1 VTPKQ
6 ATSSREAPASSE
18 IVSLSERMGFMQ
30 ALRLAFAC
38 AVLASALFA
47 SRLVGASLEDL
58 TLVTAAYL
66 AFSAAFEAV
75 RRVGKGRGLAFVGGM
90 LLIDGVYLAWIMY
103 STGGVQSP
111 LRVLVYVHLIAVTLL
126 ASYRTGLKIAL
137 WHSLLYLVVFYAQ
150 AAEILDVKETI
161 PGALPG
167 TGSLFQRLAIFNIAT
182 LWLVAGGTAA
192 FSALNERE
200 LRKRKGDL
208 EVLAE
213 MAAEFE
219 DTEDPAVVAELLI
232 AKLMEGFGFV
242 RGAVLG
248 GRDDSVGLLAYKG
261 PGEPGRIE
269 PGMDPIMEA
278 AIEKRRPV
286 LIKSVDTDAN
296 RRLAAALPLAG
307 NVIVAPLIAEGQ
319 ALGVVCVEHPGRSGR
334 IERRIVSM
342 VTQFAA
348 HAALAL
354 RNAWLL
360 EQVQR
365 MADTDALTGIANRR
379 TFELTLEKEVS
390 RASRQGDQLTL
401 VMVDVDHFKTFN
413 DTYGHPAGD
422 VALRQVAQVLAD
434 SCRVFDTAARYGG
447 EEFALILPSC
457 SSKESLA
464 VADRLRES
472 VSRIEA
478 AAPITASA
486 GVATFPVHA
495 ADPESLVK
503 AADEALYESKRAGRD
518 RVTRSRRR
526 GITRPPASARRAQ

>member
-1 VTPKQ
+1 MTPTQ
-6 ATSSREAPASSE
+6 AASSREAPPE
-18 IVSLSERMGFMQ
+18 VVSLSERMGFMQ
-30 ALRLAFAC
+30 ALRLTFAC
-38 AVLASALFA
+38 AVLASGLFA
-47 SRLVGASLEDL
+47 SRLVGASIEDL

-66 AFSAAFEAV
+66 VFSAAFEAV
-75 RRVGKGRGLAFVGGM
+75 RRVGKGRGLTFVGGM
-90 LLIDGVYLAWIMY
+90 LLIDGIYLAWIMY

-111 LRVLVYVHLIAVTLL
+111 LRFLVYVHLIAVTLL

-167 TGSLFQRLAIFNIAT
+167 TGSLFQRLSIFNIAA

-219 DTEDPAVVAELLI
+219 DAEEPAAVADLLI

-242 RGAVLG
+242 RGAVLAA
-248 GRDDSVGLLAYKG
+248 RDEDVGLLAYRG
-261 PGEPGRIE
+261 PGEPGKIE
-269 PGMDPIMEA
+269 PGMDPIMET
-278 AIEKRRPV
+278 AIEKRHPV
-286 LIKSVDTDAN
+286 LIKNVDGGTN
-296 RRLAAALPLAG
+296 KRLAAALPLAG
-307 NVIVAPLIAEGQ
+307 NVIVAPLVAEGQ
-319 ALGVVCVEHPGRSGR
+319 ALGVLCVEHPGRSAR

-379 TFELTLEKEVS
+379 TFEDTLEKEVS
-390 RASRQGDQLTL
+390 RASRQGEPVTL
-401 VMVDVDHFKTFN
+401 VIVDVDHFKTFN
-413 DTYGHPAGD
+413 DTYGHQAGD
-422 VALRQVAQVLAD
+422 DALRGVAQVLAD
-434 SCRVFDTAARYGG
+434 SCRVFDTAARY
-447 EEFALILPSC
+447 
-457 SSKESLA
+457 
-464 VADRLRES
+464 
-472 VSRIEA
+472 
-478 AAPITASA
+478 
-486 GVATFPVHA
+486 
-495 ADPESLVK
+495 
-503 AADEALYESKRAGRD
+503 
-518 RVTRSRRR
+518 
-526 GITRPPASARRAQ
+526 